1 MPLTP
6 AGGVRS
12 FVQQRARR
20 FPNEMLFGVNARDH
34 KLFDIV
40 RINVA
45 TGKSKPFFQNPG
57 FQRIYTASDFAV
69 HFGRRFLPDGSVEV
83 QRWEP
88 DGTWS
93 EFLKISAEDANT
105 TWLDGISADR
115 RSAFVMDSRGHN
127 TAALTEVDLA
137 TRESRV
143 LAEDPEADIVSAAYD
158 PNSDRPY
165 AAVSIAARQRWH
177 LIDPAYAFDLDH
189 LRAAQGGGE
198 IAINSQSSEA
208 DASSPSITAVT
219 LQVNSASMI
228 EASKL

>member
-1 MPLTP
+1 MG
-6 AGGVRS
+6 AGWNLERV
-12 FVQQRARR
+12 
-20 FPNEMLFGVNARDH
+20 PE
-34 KLFDIV
+34 
-40 RINVA
+40 
-45 TGKSKPFFQNPG
+45 
-57 FQRIYTASDFAV
+57 DFC
-69 HFGRRFLPDGSVEV
+69 
-83 QRWEP
+83 
-88 DGTWS
+88 
-93 EFLKISAEDANT
+93 EDANT

-115 RSAFVMDSRGHN
+115 RSAFVMDSRGRN

-198 IAINSQSSEA
+198 IAINSQSSEGGRIVA
-208 DASSPSITAVT
+208 FYYRSDAAGEFRLYDRSKQTLKPLFKSRTDLDSVALRPMSRWSFRQATGPIAGLSDASHRRHQERPFGPGDPRWSLRAGR
-219 LQVNSASMI
+219 LGLFGHASM
-228 EASKL
+228 ACQPWLQRA

>member
-1 MPLTP
+1 
-6 AGGVRS
+6 
-12 FVQQRARR
+12 
-20 FPNEMLFGVNARDH
+20 
-34 KLFDIV
+34 
-40 RINVA
+40 
-45 TGKSKPFFQNPG
+45 
-57 FQRIYTASDFAV
+57 V

-115 RSAFVMDSRGHN
+115 RSAFVMDSRGRN

-177 LIDPAYAFDLDH
+177 LIDPAGVDLTTC
-189 LRAAQGGGE
+189 AQHGGGRLPLT
-198 IAINSQSSEA
+198 AKVARA
-208 DASSPSITAVT
+208 DASSPHYRSDAAGEFRLYDRSKQTLKPLFKSRTDDMALRPWTVAERRVPLPGYLRPQTPPGTA
-219 LQVNSASMI
+219 LWSW
-228 EASKL
+228 

>member
-1 MPLTP
+1 M
-6 AGGVRS
+6 
-12 FVQQRARR
+12 
-20 FPNEMLFGVNARDH
+20 
-34 KLFDIV
+34 
-40 RINVA
+40 
-45 TGKSKPFFQNPG
+45 
-57 FQRIYTASDFAV
+57 

-93 EFLKISAEDANT
+93 EFLRISAEDANT
-105 TWLDGISADR
+105 TWLEGISADR
-115 RSAFVMDSRGHN
+115 RSAFVMDSRGRN

-165 AAVSIAARQRWH
+165 A
-177 LIDPAYAFDLDH
+177 
-189 LRAAQGGGE
+189 
-198 IAINSQSSEA
+198 
-208 DASSPSITAVT
+208 SITAVT